1 MPNIPNGRGDGRPG
15 PPPGKGNSP
24 SHRPYNVVPPFRL
37 ANETQN
43 IRARRFVGA
52 MQPGVILVQRRAAS
66 PAASPAP
73 NIPNGRDN
81 S

>member
-1 MPNIPNGRGDGRPG
+1 M
-15 PPPGKGNSP
+15 
-24 SHRPYNVVPPFRL
+24 

-66 PAASPAP
+66 PAASPGPNIP
-73 NIPNGRDN
+73 NIPNGRGDGRPGPPPDKGN
-81 S
+81 SPSHRPLQRWYN